1 MKASHDELLDRL
13 FATYREVM
21 VAVEPGPLFVAE
33 VWEKIR
39 ARNEE
44 QTGWVADLVAWA
56 PRLALSA
63 VAIAALLVGFH
74 WAQANQR
81 DESELLNATYVD
93 TLALDSM
100 DEHDGAVWVV
110 ARYGP

>member
-1 MKASHDELLDRL
+1 MKTSHDELLDRL
-13 FATYREVM
+13 FSVYREMM
-21 VAVEPGPLFVAE
+21 VAFEPGPSFVAE
-33 VWEKIR
+33 VWDKIR

-44 QTGWVADLVAWA
+44 QNGWAADLIAWA

-63 VAIAALLVGFH
+63 VAVAGLLVGLH
-74 WAQANQR
+74 WPQASQR

-110 ARYGP
+110 ARYGQ

>member
-1 MKASHDELLDRL
+1 MKASHDELLERL
-13 FATYREVM
+13 FSIYREM
-21 VAVEPGPLFVAE
+21 IVAFEPSPSFVAE

-39 ARNEE
+39 ARHEE
-44 QTGWVADLVAWA
+44 QSGWAGDLVAWA

-63 VAIAALLVGFH
+63 VAIAGLLVGFH
-74 WAQANQR
+74 WTQASQR

-93 TLALDSM
+93 TLALESM

-110 ARYGP
+110 ARYGQ